1 MLFFCNDKITTEKLN
16 NIATHRL
23 FNPPTTKMAYYI
35 KREKSQ
41 LIVSGKT
48 FELKETIKSIGG
60 RWDPARRIWTIPMAV
75 VTSATVLARLS
86 AVARQDEEQPRGQKK
101 NSVTTTSKKA
111 EMAKA
116 QMSEKAG
123 ISREAAEAVLAQMKP
138 AEGHRGNTLLAQQT
152 FVRFAKSKGITVTGA
167 IVTMR
172 EWANGRE

>member
-1 MLFFCNDKITTEKLN
+1 
-16 NIATHRL
+16 
-23 FNPPTTKMAYYI
+23 MAYYI
-35 KREKSQ
+35 KRDKSQ

-48 FELKETIKSIGG
+48 FEMKETIKSIGG

-75 VTSATVLARLS
+75 VTSAAVLARLS
-86 AVARQDEEQPRGQKK
+86 AFANLEEGQPKMQKRTDM
-101 NSVTTTSKKA
+101 TTTSKKA

-116 QMSEKAG
+116 QMSERAG

-138 AEGHRGNTLLAQQT
+138 ADGHRANTLLAQQT

-172 EWANGRE
+172 EWANGRSK